1 MQKCLNYTKCSAITN
16 DARSYFN
23 RLSPKQQPNEILVQY
38 YQKYFSFGHKKI
50 FFSDI
55 TSGKIVEKCFNVLKL

>member
-23 RLSPKQQPNEILVQY
+23 RLSPKQQPNEILVQH

-50 FFSDI
+50 FFFRYHEW
-55 TSGKIVEKCFNVLKL
+55 KNCRKMF